1 MNSGKR
7 IALGITLIFLGW
19 LSLGLGYGASLGGHP
34 FNTIV
39 FLLGFVFIISGIII
53 LSSRRTKK
61 LKEKSL
67 TEEII
72 HP

>member
-7 IALGITLIFLGW
+7 IVFGITLIFLGW

-39 FLLGFVFIISGIII
+39 FLSGFVFIILGIIV
-53 LSSRRTKK
+53 LSTRRAKK
-61 LKEKSL
+61 RESLIEEK
-67 TEEII
+67 
-72 HP
+72 